1 MEPLNEQPVEMNVI
15 EKEPVFEPK
24 PVAKVI
30 ISATALIASF
40 TAGTQL
46 DSEQVKVLQDDNQAK
61 VEQISVLENEKKTIE
76 DLKTGV
82 TERYVYSQISSG
94 RIPVIDSTISL
105 NDVQT
110 AYKNIVGEVNLN
122 DKDLFI
128 KGKQVAE
135 SKGDYVCK

>member
-1 MEPLNEQPVEMNVI
+1 MESLNES
-15 EKEPVFEPK
+15 K
-24 PVAKVI
+24 PIAKVI

-40 TAGTQL
+40 TAGTQI
-46 DSEQVKVLQDDNQAK
+46 DNEQIKVLQDDNQAK
-61 VEQISVLENEKKTIE
+61 IEQLTVLENEKKTIE

-94 RIPVIDSTISL
+94 RVPTIDSTISL
-105 NDVQT
+105 NDVET

-122 DKDLFI
+122 DTDLFI

-135 SKGDYVCK
+135 SKGDYICN